1 LRFVTHSHKNA
12 EVIINGQP
20 ELKTIF
26 DEFRGVIGSITEHE
40 IIDDFKSKY
49 EGKSKSLSLSI
60 NYLIDK
66 KLRDQN
72 WEEQSKLFG
81 ESDYGNDRRWRLDF
95 AKRVEILD
103 KSLPGHTVVR
113 ESGIAVEVAFNH
125 AEAIAWNLLKP
136 TLASEQNH
144 VKKAIQADLGI
155 IVAASEELKTVGA
168 FDSAVGTYEKFLTYI
183 RPLSGILSS
192 PILMVGL
199 EAPETFHVRLE
210 TRPGNKKVGF
220 IEMGPKPS
228 KLK

>member
-1 LRFVTHSHKNA
+1 MRFITHSHKNA

-20 ELKTIF
+20 ELRTIF
-26 DEFRGVIGSITEHE
+26 DEFRGVIGSITEQE

-49 EGKSKSLSLSI
+49 EGRSKSLSLSI

-66 KLRDQN
+66 KLREVGWQ
-72 WEEQSKLFG
+72 EQSKIFG
-81 ESDYGNDRRWRLDF
+81 ESDYGSDRRWRLDF
-95 AKRVEILD
+95 SKSVEILD
-103 KSLPGHTVVR
+103 RSMPNHTILR

-144 VKKAIQADLGI
+144 VKKAIQADIGI
-155 IVAASEELKTVGA
+155 VVAATDELKQIGA

-183 RPLSGILSS
+183 RPLSMILSA

-199 EAPETFHVRLE
+199 EAPESFHVRLE
-210 TRPGNKKVGF
+210 SRPGNKKVGF
-220 IEMGPKPS
+220 IEMGPRPN
-228 KLK
+228 